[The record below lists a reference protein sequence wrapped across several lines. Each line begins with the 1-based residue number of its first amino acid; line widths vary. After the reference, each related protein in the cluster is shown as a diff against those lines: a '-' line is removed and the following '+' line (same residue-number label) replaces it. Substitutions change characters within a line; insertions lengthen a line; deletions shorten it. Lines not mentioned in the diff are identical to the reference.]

1 MKSKKEYFCGVWN
14 RVFKYEDLCLKAQN
28 SCFVYDEELTVLIEI
43 LHKLVATIASD
54 EEASH
59 LLYHKWYMNDGV
71 VAGTRNAVARVIAII
86 KEQGSHLGLFIKDP
100 ECELFSKGDM
110 NSFPVQM
117 KRSNT
122 PNLVLLGAPIGDLI
136 FCAKF
141 IANLRCKS
149 HGLLSSLALSH
160 AHTPAQLAPGAA
172 RIPGGSKMVA
182 RLKLIEAGAI
192 SGSAA
197 AGKAEVRKHN
207 ANDPKCRELGWVC
220 IPLAVES
227 YGCWGE
233 EAHSSFSRLA
243 ARLALQ
249 LQCSKSKATTTIY
262 QRLNLTLVRCNARA
276 MLSRAR
282 LLQSVDGG

>member
-1 MKSKKEYFCGVWN
+1 MIRHNALRDVCAQFCHRARLGGQLEVGYGSGGD
-14 RVFKYEDLCLKAQN
+14 VSN
-28 SCFVYDEELTVLIEI
+28 SRPADFLVPNWTLGKPAAFDLTVVSPL
-43 LHKLVATIASD
+43 
-54 EEASH
+54 
-59 LLYHKWYMNDGV
+59 N
-71 VAGTRNAVARVIAII
+71 
-86 KEQGSHLGLFIKDP
+86 
-100 ECELFSKGDM
+100 
-110 NSFPVQM
+110 
-117 KRSNT
+117 SNT
-122 PNLVLLGAPIGDLI
+122 
-136 FCAKF
+136 
-141 IANLRCKS
+141 
-149 HGLLSSLALSH
+149 
-160 AHTPAQLAPGAA
+160 
-172 RIPGGSKMVA
+172 
-182 RLKLIEAGAI
+182 LIEAGAT
-192 SGSAA
+192 SGSA

>member
-1 MKSKKEYFCGVWN
+1 MNIVSFMHSLSRHCQIGHGYYQSHPLMLLRGCQPEEFQVAVKWWLGMDTSPQQRCPHCHDHQLDSLGHHAITCKGGGDAVIRHNALRDVFAQFCHRARLGGQLEVGYGSGGD
-14 RVFKYEDLCLKAQN
+14 VSN
-28 SCFVYDEELTVLIEI
+28 SRPADFLVPNWTLGKPAAFDLTVVSPL
-43 LHKLVATIASD
+43 
-54 EEASH
+54 
-59 LLYHKWYMNDGV
+59 N
-71 VAGTRNAVARVIAII
+71 
-86 KEQGSHLGLFIKDP
+86 
-100 ECELFSKGDM
+100 
-110 NSFPVQM
+110 
-117 KRSNT
+117 SNT
-122 PNLVLLGAPIGDLI
+122 
-136 FCAKF
+136 
-141 IANLRCKS
+141 
-149 HGLLSSLALSH
+149 
-160 AHTPAQLAPGAA
+160 
-172 RIPGGSKMVA
+172 
-182 RLKLIEAGAI
+182 LIEAGTT
-192 SGSAA
+192 SGSA

-282 LLQSVDGG
+282 LLQSADGG